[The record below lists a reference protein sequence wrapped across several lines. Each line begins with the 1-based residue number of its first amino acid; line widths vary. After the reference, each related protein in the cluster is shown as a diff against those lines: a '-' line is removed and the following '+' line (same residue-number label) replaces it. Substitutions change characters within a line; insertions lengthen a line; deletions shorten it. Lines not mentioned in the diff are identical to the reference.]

1 MITVTIE
8 SRQLNDYLVRL
19 FDRTTDLSQPMSD
32 IGAVLESRIQGRF
45 ETQTDP
51 NGIAWHPW
59 APSTQKSYPRKG
71 TKSPRG
77 PGNAKILDRYGD
89 MLRSLSSSADSTS
102 VTVGFAQRYWVHHEW
117 GTKHMPRRGML
128 LSVPDAGTLGA
139 EDERLVLDL
148 LQGWLND
155 A

>member
-8 SRQLNDYLVRL
+8 SQQLNDYLVRL

-59 APSTQKSYPRKG
+59 APSTSANYPED
-71 TKSPRG
+71 
-77 PGNAKILDRYGD
+77 GNHRLLDRYGD
-89 MLRSLSSSADSTS
+89 MLRSLSWSADATS
-102 VTVGFAQRYWVHHEW
+102 VTVGFGQPYAVNHEW
-117 GTKHMPRRGML
+117 GTKHMPRRGL
-128 LSVPDAGTLGA
+128 LFSEPDAGTLGA
-139 EDERLVLDL
+139 EDEQLVLDL
-148 LQGWLND
+148 LQGWLD
-155 A
+155 GA

>member
-1 MITVTIE
+1 MITITVNSKSLDE
-8 SRQLNDYLVRL
+8 YLLRLWDRSNDL
-19 FDRTTDLSQPMSD
+19 TQPMSD
-32 IGAVLESRIQGRF
+32 IGAALESQVRGRF

-59 APSTQKSYPRKG
+59 APSTQKSYPRQG
-71 TKSPRG
+71 TKSPLG
-77 PGNAKILDRYGD
+77 PGHAKILDRYGD
-89 MLRSLSSSADSTS
+89 MLDSLNWSANATS
-102 VTVGFAQRYWVHHEW
+102 VTVGFGQPYAAWHEW
-117 GTKHMPRRGML
+117 GTRHMPRRGL
-128 LSVPDAGTLGA
+128 LSSAWDAGTLGA

>member
-8 SRQLNDYLVRL
+8 SQQLNDYLVRL

-59 APSTQKSYPRKG
+59 APSTRANYPED
-71 TKSPRG
+71 
-77 PGNAKILDRYGD
+77 GNHRLLDRYGD
-89 MLRSLSSSADSTS
+89 MLRSLSWSADSTS
-102 VTVGFAQRYWVHHEW
+102 VTVGFGQPYAAYHEW

-128 LSVPDAGTLGA
+128 FSVPDAGTLGA
-139 EDERLVLDL
+139 DDERLVLDL